1 MIPRTPSPP
10 APARARPSRPGTG
23 GSGRTANLLAD
34 PARANVIDIVT
45 PEGVPL
51 PFVVASIGD
60 RATAV
65 FLDLLVV
72 LGVFLAVMIL
82 AYFATGD
89 DFGSSFI
96 GAIALLAAFLFRT
109 CYFTWGEARRA
120 STIGKRR
127 VGLRV
132 MDARGGPLTVEAVI
146 VRNLLR
152 ELELFLPILLILAP
166 DAIVPGRSGLLR
178 AFSAFWLLGIAM
190 VPFVNR
196 RRQRIGD
203 LLAGTI
209 VVVRPKA
216 ALLAD
221 LGRAPTPSSK
231 AAPAAAHAF
240 TDAQLDVYGIYE
252 LQVLEEVLRRA
263 RGQSGDRDALKAVTD
278 RIAAKIGWQG
288 ERRAL
293 YEETFLRD
301 FYAALRGRLER
312 RMLLGHRKADKHAK

>member
-1 MIPRTPSPP
+1 VTRP
-10 APARARPSRPGTG
+10 APAPAARPRPSRPGTG
-23 GSGRTANLLAD
+23 GARATPNLLVD
-34 PARANVIDIVT
+34 PTRANVIEVVT

-65 FLDLLVV
+65 FLDLLVI
-72 LGVFLAVMIL
+72 LGVFLAVLIL
-82 AYFATGD
+82 AGLATGD
-89 DFGSSFI
+89 GFGSSFI
-96 GAIALLAAFLFRT
+96 GAFALLAAFLFRT
-109 CYFTWGEARRA
+109 FYFTWGEARRA
-120 STIGKRR
+120 STPGKRK

-152 ELELFLPILLILAP
+152 ELELFLPILLVLVP
-166 DAIVPGRSGLLR
+166 DHLVPGRSGLLR
-178 AFSAFWLLGIAM
+178 AFSAFWLLGIAL

-221 LGRAPTPSSK
+221 LGRSPAPTSA
-231 AAPAAAHAF
+231 AAPAATHAF

-263 RGQSGDRDALKAVTD
+263 RGPAADRNAVKAVTD
-278 RIAAKIGWQG
+278 RIAAKIRWVGA
-288 ERRAL
+288 RKSL
-293 YEETFLRD
+293 DEEAFLRD